1 MGGCCASR
9 ESGGEIKK
17 QVSIGDFNSNI
28 DPSDVY
34 APPSELAAKAHCKTF
49 DDYKRMYVESINNPE
64 KFWGDIAREN
74 FHWQTPF
81 KKVGPTYNFTK
92 SKGKIELK
100 WFDDGK
106 TNISYNCLDRQI
118 ELGRGDKT
126 AFIYECNDVDDKAHA
141 KFTYSEVRDLVC
153 KIANGMKAA
162 GVKKGDRVS
171 IYLPM
176 VVELP
181 AVMLACAR
189 IGAIHSVVF
198 GGFSAEAL
206 AGRLVDA
213 QSTILFT
220 ADGVM
225 RGAKPIQLK
234 QIADAAVELAAKA
247 AENPVTVKTVVC
259 VMRLGE
265 SSKASQAKHEWNASR
280 DVKLKDF
287 VAEQSATCEPE
298 WMDSEDP
305 LFMLYTS
312 GSTGKPKGVL
322 HTTAG
327 YMMGAYMTTKYTFD
341 IQDSDIW
348 FCTADCGW
356 ITGHTYIAYGPLLNG
371 ATAVVFE
378 GVPTYPDAGRF
389 WAICDK
395 YKVTG
400 FYTAP
405 TAIRTLMKSGEAPVQ
420 KHDLSSVRLLGTV
433 GEPINPEAW
442 KWYHTVVGG
451 GRCPVVDTYWQT
463 ETGSHL
469 ITPLPGAVPAKP
481 GSASLP
487 FFGVVPAILD
497 DKGKELSGECQGRL
511 VIKQPTPS
519 MMRTV
524 YGDHARFE
532 DAYFKECD
540 GYYFT
545 GDGCK
550 RDKDGFYWITGRMDD
565 VINVSGHRI
574 GTAEVESALVA
585 NKKVAEA
592 AVVAFPEA
600 IKGSGI
606 YAYVTLK
613 EGIEYADELK
623 AELKQ
628 TVRQQVGPFAT
639 PDYIHWAPGLP
650 KTRSGKIMRRILR
663 KLALPSY
670 ETEDL
675 GDVQT
680 LADPSVVEQLKSN
693 HPYKKK

>member
-1 MGGCCASR
+1 
-9 ESGGEIKK
+9 
-17 QVSIGDFNSNI
+17 
-28 DPSDVY
+28 
-34 APPSELAAKAHCKTF
+34 
-49 DDYKRMYVESINNPE
+49 
-64 KFWGDIAREN
+64 
-74 FHWQTPF
+74 
-81 KKVGPTYNFTK
+81 
-92 SKGKIELK
+92 
-100 WFDDGK
+100 
-106 TNISYNCLDRQI
+106 
-118 ELGRGDKT
+118 
-126 AFIYECNDVDDKAHA
+126 
-141 KFTYSEVRDLVC
+141 
-153 KIANGMKAA
+153 
-162 GVKKGDRVS
+162 
-171 IYLPM
+171 
-176 VVELP
+176 
-181 AVMLACAR
+181 
-189 IGAIHSVVF
+189 
-198 GGFSAEAL
+198 
-206 AGRLVDA
+206 
-213 QSTILFT
+213 
-220 ADGVM
+220 
-225 RGAKPIQLK
+225 
-234 QIADAAVELAAKA
+234 
-247 AENPVTVKTVVC
+247 
-259 VMRLGE
+259 
-265 SSKASQAKHEWNASR
+265 
-280 DVKLKDF
+280 
-287 VAEQSATCEPE
+287 
-298 WMDSEDP
+298 
-305 LFMLYTS
+305 
-312 GSTGKPKGVL
+312 
-322 HTTAG
+322 
-327 YMMGAYMTTKYTFD
+327 
-341 IQDSDIW
+341 
-348 FCTADCGW
+348 
-356 ITGHTYIAYGPLLNG
+356 
-371 ATAVVFE
+371 
-378 GVPTYPDAGRF
+378 
-389 WAICDK
+389 
-395 YKVTG
+395 
-400 FYTAP
+400 
-405 TAIRTLMKSGEAPVQ
+405 MKSGEAPVQ
-420 KHDLSSVRLLGTV
+420 KHDLSSVRVLGTV